1 MKSYSSGSVMPITSQ
16 TFVRSTALLLLIG
29 LLTLMGIVGTNI
41 WLVERSQV
49 YFDEVL
55 EGRIARRA
63 AIELRTSMQD
73 AESGQRGYIITL
85 EDDYLTPYNSA
96 INRIDEQLEQLR
108 LVLAPY
114 PEAQAP
120 LRQLEADIALKLDE
134 LAETVQLAQS
144 GDVQGAMQQ
153 VRTDRGKEAM
163 DSARAFVDALIQAI
177 DNRLVEGVANQRNTM
192 TALRWVTIIGGIII
206 LGVIGGAIWAVWS
219 YTHELARARRAVE
232 EANASLEDRVRE
244 RTSDLGRANEE
255 IQRFAYIVT
264 HDLRAPLVNIMG
276 FTSELETSVASV
288 KSYME
293 TQPETDD
300 PVAGEARQAATED
313 LPEAISFIRAATRKM
328 DGLINAILKISR
340 EGRRQLKPE
349 PVDIGEI
356 AEISAAAVHHQV
368 ADNGGEIATDIL
380 IGKIITDKLSIE
392 QVLGNM
398 LDNAVKYQQPD
409 RPLRVRISARHLPGN
424 RVMIEVEDNG
434 RGIADTD
441 HERVFELFRRSGS
454 QNNPGEGIGLA
465 HVRTMVRSLGGD
477 VTLTSRL
484 GEGTTFIINLPR
496 DLRLYLGNTGA

>member
-1 MKSYSSGSVMPITSQ
+1 MPITSK

-29 LLTLMGIVGTNI
+29 LLTLLGIVGTNV
-41 WLVERSQV
+41 WLVERAQV

-55 EGRIARRA
+55 EGRVARRA
-63 AIELRTSMQD
+63 AIDLRTTMQD
-73 AESGQRGYIITL
+73 AETGQRGYIITL
-85 EDDYLTPYNSA
+85 ENQYLEPYNDA
-96 INRIDEQLEQLR
+96 IALIDGEMDELR
-108 LVLAPY
+108 RVLAPY

-120 LRQLEADIALKLDE
+120 FAQLEADIALKLNE
-134 LAETVQLAQS
+134 LSETIALAQS
-144 GDVQGAMQQ
+144 GDVQGAIEQ

-163 DSARAFVDALIQAI
+163 DSSRAFINGLIEAI
-177 DNRLVEGVANQRNTM
+177 DNRLIEGVANQRNTA
-192 TALRWVTIIGGIII
+192 TAMRWVSMAGGFII
-206 LGVIGGAIWAVWS
+206 LLVVGAAIWAVFS
-219 YTHELARARRAVE
+219 YMQELANARRAIE
-232 EANASLEDRVRE
+232 DAKASLEDRVKE

-276 FTSELETSVASV
+276 FTSELETGVGAV

-300 PVAGEARQAATED
+300 PVASEARLAATED
-313 LPEAISFIRAATRKM
+313 LPEAITFIRAATRKM

-349 PVDIGEI
+349 SVDLREL
-356 AEISAAAVHHQV
+356 AESGAAAIHHQIV
-368 ADNGGEIATDIL
+368 DSGGEVKTDIR
-380 IGKIITDKLSIE
+380 IGKIVTDRLSIE

-409 RPLRVRISARHLPGN
+409 RPLHVEIKARHLPGN
-424 RVMIEVEDNG
+424 RVVIDVSDNG

-454 QNNPGEGIGLA
+454 QSHPGEGIGLA

-477 VTLTSRL
+477 VTLKSKL
-484 GEGTTFIINLPR
+484 GEGTTFTISLPR
-496 DLRLYLGNTGA
+496 DLRTYLGGTQA

>member
-1 MKSYSSGSVMPITSQ
+1 MPITSQ
-16 TFVRSTALLLLIG
+16 TFVRSTALLLLVG

-55 EGRIARRA
+55 EGRLARRVA
-63 AIELRTSMQD
+63 VDLRTSMQD
-73 AESGQRGYIITL
+73 AETGQRGYIITL
-85 EDDYLTPYNSA
+85 EDDYLEPYNTA
-96 INRIDEQLEQLR
+96 LARIDEQVEQLR
-108 LVLAPY
+108 QVLAPY

-120 LRQLEADIALKLDE
+120 LGQLEADIALKLAE
-134 LAETVQLAQS
+134 LSETIDLAQS
-144 GDVQGAMQQ
+144 GDVQSAMQQ

-163 DSARAFVDALIQAI
+163 DSVRTFIDGLIQAI
-177 DNRLVEGVANQRNTM
+177 DNRLIEGVANQRNTM
-192 TALRWVTIIGGIII
+192 TALRWVSIIGGIII

-219 YTHELARARRAVE
+219 YTQELARARRAVE

-264 HDLRAPLVNIMG
+264 HDLRAPLVNVMG
-276 FTSELETSVASV
+276 FTSEMETSVAAV

-293 TQPETDD
+293 SQPETDD
-300 PVAGEARQAATED
+300 PIAGEAREAAIAD
-313 LPEAISFIRAATRKM
+313 LPEAITFIRAATRKM

-349 PVDIGEI
+349 PVDISEI
-356 AEISAAAVHHQV
+356 ADNSAAAIHHQV
-368 ADNGGEIATDIL
+368 VDSGGEITTDIR
-380 IGKIITDKLSIE
+380 IGKIVTDKLSIE

-398 LDNAVKYQQPD
+398 LDNAIKYQQPD
-409 RPLRVRISARHLPGN
+409 RPLRVTITARHLPGN
-424 RVMIEVEDNG
+424 RVVIEVADNG
-434 RGIADTD
+434 RGIAETD

-454 QNNPGEGIGLA
+454 QNHPGEGIGLA

-477 VTLTSRL
+477 VTLTSTL
-484 GEGTTFIINLPR
+484 GQGTTFIINLPR
-496 DLRLYLGNTGA
+496 DLRFYLGNTGA